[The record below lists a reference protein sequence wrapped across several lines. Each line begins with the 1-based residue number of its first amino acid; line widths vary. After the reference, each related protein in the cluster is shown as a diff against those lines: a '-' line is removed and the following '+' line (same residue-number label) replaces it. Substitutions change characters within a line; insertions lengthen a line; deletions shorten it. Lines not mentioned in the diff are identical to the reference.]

1 MFYLQN
7 KNFFVAF
14 VLLAKN
20 GNDITSTYLLTFVTM
35 YMLYREKFSTANLAM
50 LRLFKKDPHF
60 QIGSVIWAPW
70 GCNTRSRSDSTS

>member
-60 QIGSVIWAPW
+60 QIGSVI
-70 GCNTRSRSDSTS
+70 